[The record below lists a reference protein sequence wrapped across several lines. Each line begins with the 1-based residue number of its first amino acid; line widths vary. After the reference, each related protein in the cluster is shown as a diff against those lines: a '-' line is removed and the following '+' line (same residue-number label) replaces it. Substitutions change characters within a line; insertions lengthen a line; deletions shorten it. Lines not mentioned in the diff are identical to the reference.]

1 MLVKFF
7 HRGTADS
14 NSALSYLLSEAPLK
28 YLAGARDR
36 RGVIR
41 NPAPAVVKG
50 HPELT
55 RRLINQCR
63 NKHHYVSGV
72 VSCERTI
79 SKADEDAII
88 KKFEAVAFAG
98 LREHQYDC
106 LWIRHSHLK
115 RTELHF
121 LAPRTELTSLK
132 ALNINP
138 PRAQN
143 ETVFDAFRKIIN
155 HDFNLKDP
163 SGLQLSAAERAR
175 LESKLN
181 QLVEARATYN
191 RNRYPVPEPERI
203 LSPILYEDRTGS
215 PGRSAAT
222 AQPALPAAGSAA
234 RPALERL
241 GGASRALGQTCGQL
255 ECLRV
260 EGVGASD
267 ALTGT
272 AVDRLGRAARTI
284 GEAGQRLDRASRELD
299 RTTQAV
305 AGRLVEMVALRKR
318 SLVSSGMFTRYN
330 IPERQPA
337 ALHENERDVPELER
351 NLDKEL

>member
-14 NSALSYLLSEAPLK
+14 NSALTYLLSEAPLK

-138 PRAQN
+138 PRTHS
-143 ETVFDAFRKIIN
+143 ETIYDAFRKIVN

-163 SGLQLSAAERAR
+163 SGLKLSATERAR

-181 QLVEARATYN
+181 KLVEARATYN
-191 RNRYPVPEPERI
+191 RNRYPAPEPEKI

-215 PGRSAAT
+215 PGRGAT
-222 AQPALPAAGSAA
+222 TARPALPATRPAA

-241 GGASRALGQTCGQL
+241 GGAGRALGQTCGQL
-255 ECLRV
+255 EQLRG
-260 EGVGASD
+260 EGFGAPD
-267 ALTGT
+267 ALPGA

-299 RTTQAV
+299 HTTQAV
-305 AGRLVEMVALRKR
+305 AGRLTGMVALRKR